1 MSLLMGDAS
10 GCAESAQAHW
20 QSNSRHDGCSWLWQL
35 KKKKKKDLNI
45 YKGDKRDWRK
55 SRQEENET
63 QITFLNNRNLQKTFS
78 SAKLSFS
85 FVFLLTATLRK
96 CLGVK
101 SNKSQPCCVSEAIF
115 SSVTRISLAVLP
127 ATGQFPLQFS
137 PYTAKTKNILIS
149 TSFFASF
156 CNYLKQ
162 QCLLLQLSWGMPDLL
177 KLVPLSK
184 L

>member
-1 MSLLMGDAS
+1 MLVALAI
-10 GCAESAQAHW
+10 E
-20 QSNSRHDGCSWLWQL
+20 
-35 KKKKKKDLNI
+35 KKKKKDLNI

-63 QITFLNNRNLQKTFS
+63 QIIFLNNRKLQKTFS

-127 ATGQFPLQFS
+127 ATG
-137 PYTAKTKNILIS
+137 
-149 TSFFASF
+149 
-156 CNYLKQ
+156 
-162 QCLLLQLSWGMPDLL
+162 
-177 KLVPLSK
+177 
-184 L
+184 